1 MHVARTQAARVALAA
16 AGLAATALVAACTGG
31 HPAATGR
38 PAATARPGTSQATPP
53 APSVTAS
60 PTGAATPTGAASTG
74 PATPRAT
81 TTPAQPV
88 AAGLPVCTTG
98 SLQVTVGPGN
108 GAAGSIY
115 YPLLFTNTSSVTC
128 TMYGYPGVALVSQP
142 GGSVLGGPAVRNAT
156 FPKQVVTL
164 APGAVAHAS
173 LQVGIAQ
180 NYPPAQCKLA
190 TGHWLQVYPPGEYAA
205 LFVAFTAQTCTGRVG
220 DGSTLGIY
228 VVRPGATGP

>member
-1 MHVARTQAARVALAA
+1 MSVARTRAARAALAA

-31 HPAATGR
+31 HPAAAGR
-38 PAATARPGTSQATPP
+38 PPASPPGTSQVTPP
-53 APSVTAS
+53 APASAS
-60 PTGAATPTGAASTG
+60 PAASATPTATASTG
-74 PATPRAT
+74 PATPRA

-115 YPLLFTNTSSVTC
+115 YPLLFTNTSSATC

-142 GGSVLGGPAVRNAT
+142 GDSVLGGAAVRNAT

-180 NYPPAQCKLA
+180 NYPPAQCKPA
-190 TGHWLQVYPPGEYAA
+190 TGHFLQVYPPGEYAA
-205 LFVAFTAQTCTGRVG
+205 VFVAFTTQTCTGRVG